1 MSIEVED
8 RTTID
13 VRALRDI
20 VEEFLALKDESD
32 EILERTAG
40 TGPSTSDI
48 RSLTRIDARLTELLE
63 EISVLRASEGKPDG
77 LS

>member
-1 MSIEVED
+1 MVGIFA
-8 RTTID
+8 RT
-13 VRALRDI
+13 
-20 VEEFLALKDESD
+20 S
-32 EILERTAG
+32 AG